1 MEAHFRNSMDYRGV
15 GINALKMVC
24 EFYNGDWAGVI
35 LAELDLSIWRP
46 HWWYKPE
53 DIDRTDELVHEFESC
68 EGLERWIQ
76 CIRDNEPLV
85 VSDIEA
91 IKDSYANQCKYRK
104 IDGTPPGEEIQR
116 TTLSVTELGQL
127 LGISEAS
134 AYVLISK
141 GHFEQVPVLGK
152 MRITRDSFEQWYK
165 TQCAYR
171 TDVDQALDDEQMQ
184 TAYTMPDIGRLLGL
198 HRNQVYYLV
207 AKNLFETVQIGNRKC
222 ITKASFHHWYEGQS
236 HYKLV
241 AEDGVQEGR
250 D

>member
-1 MEAHFRNSMDYRGV
+1 
-15 GINALKMVC
+15 MV
-24 EFYNGDWAGVI
+24 
-35 LAELDLSIWRP
+35 
-46 HWWYKPE
+46 
-53 DIDRTDELVHEFESC
+53 
-68 EGLERWIQ
+68 
-76 CIRDNEPLV
+76 
-85 VSDIEA
+85 
-91 IKDSYANQCKYRK
+91 
-104 IDGTPPGEEIQR
+104 
-116 TTLSVTELGQL
+116 GQL
-127 LGISEAS
+127 LGISDAS
-134 AYVLISK
+134 SYVLISK

-152 MRITRDSFEQWYK
+152 IRITRDSFDQWYK

-171 TDVDQALDDEQMQ
+171 TDADQALDDEQMK

-222 ITKASFHHWYEGQS
+222 ITKASFHHWYESQS

>member
-1 MEAHFRNSMDYRGV
+1 MAEPKKKTSMSVREMGRLLGLGKTESYWLIKKSYFKTITVAGKKRVMIDSFEA
-15 GINALKMVC
+15 
-24 EFYNGDWAGVI
+24 W
-35 LAELDLSIWRP
+35 
-46 HWWYKPE
+46 
-53 DIDRTDELVHEFESC
+53 
-68 EGLERWIQ
+68 
-76 CIRDNEPLV
+76 
-85 VSDIEA
+85 
-91 IKDSYANQCKYRK
+91 YANQCKYRK
-104 IDGTPPGEEIQR
+104 VDGTPPGEEIQR

-141 GHFEQVPVLGK
+141 GHLEQVPVLGK

-222 ITKASFHHWYEGQS
+222 ITKASFHHWYESQS

-241 AEDGVQEGR
+241 AEDGAQEGR

>member
-1 MEAHFRNSMDYRGV
+1 MAEPKKKTSMSVREMGRLLGLGKTESYWLIKKSYFKTITVAGKKRVMIDSFEA
-15 GINALKMVC
+15 
-24 EFYNGDWAGVI
+24 W
-35 LAELDLSIWRP
+35 
-46 HWWYKPE
+46 
-53 DIDRTDELVHEFESC
+53 
-68 EGLERWIQ
+68 
-76 CIRDNEPLV
+76 
-85 VSDIEA
+85 
-91 IKDSYANQCKYRK
+91 YANQCKYRK
-104 IDGTPPGEEIQR
+104 VDGTPPGEEIQR

-134 AYVLISK
+134 ACVLISK
-141 GHFEQVPVLGK
+141 GHLEQVPVLGK

-222 ITKASFHHWYEGQS
+222 ITKASFHHWYESQS

-241 AEDGVQEGR
+241 VEDGAQEGR

>member
-1 MEAHFRNSMDYRGV
+1 MAEPKKKTSMSVREMGRLLGLGKTESYWLIKKSYFKTITVAGKKRVMIDSFEA
-15 GINALKMVC
+15 
-24 EFYNGDWAGVI
+24 W
-35 LAELDLSIWRP
+35 
-46 HWWYKPE
+46 
-53 DIDRTDELVHEFESC
+53 
-68 EGLERWIQ
+68 
-76 CIRDNEPLV
+76 
-85 VSDIEA
+85 
-91 IKDSYANQCKYRK
+91 YANQCKYRK
-104 IDGTPPGEEIQR
+104 VDGTPPGEEIQR

-141 GHFEQVPVLGK
+141 GHLEQVPVLGK
-152 MRITRDSFEQWYK
+152 MRITRDSFKQWYK

-222 ITKASFHHWYEGQS
+222 ITKASFHHWYESQS

-241 AEDGVQEGR
+241 AEDGTQEGR
-250 D
+250 E